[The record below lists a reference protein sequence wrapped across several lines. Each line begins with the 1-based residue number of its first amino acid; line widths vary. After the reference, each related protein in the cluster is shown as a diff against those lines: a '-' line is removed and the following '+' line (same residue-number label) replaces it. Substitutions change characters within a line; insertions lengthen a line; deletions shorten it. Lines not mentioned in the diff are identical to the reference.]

1 MAILK
6 HLNVHNR
13 CYQDAVTYFLFQH
26 DEHARPIY
34 NKRQKMIL
42 RDNVLID
49 TINTDVWSYNIDCQI
64 ANRKWHKNQGERDI
78 RSHHFI
84 ISFPKEDRDEHGLT
98 PEIAQEIGME
108 FARKHFSGHQCLIAT
123 HDDGNHHSGNIHLHI
138 TFNSLRI
145 KDISSPEYSDLARD
159 CKAGYKYQASD
170 ECIQYLKTDLE
181 RMCLERGLSQVPLNR
196 PAKQKITNEEY
207 WAAHRGQDRL
217 DQKNEA
223 IRSIGG
229 KPTETKFQT
238 ELARIRQAIDATK
251 QKCNSVDNFKAIL
264 KQEYNIEVTESRGRW
279 SYLPENRQRP
289 ITWRRLG
296 DDYGREA
303 IEEYILRR
311 VRKQQEQAA
320 PEKKAEKE
328 HIPAPTLQRPVIE
341 AITIGRIID
350 LNDPKIKASYG
361 LTQWAKIQNL
371 KTMSQTV
378 NFLTE
383 NHLLNMEK
391 LSDTITD
398 TRQQFKDET
407 QQLLSVERRLKDV
420 NLILK
425 NLGVYH
431 KFRPLYQEYL
441 KTRKSPKFKE
451 QHIRE
456 ILLYEGARKFL
467 REYQNDH
474 KIKSFPAMQT
484 LRTEKAELTAQQ
496 QQLYDRRRQMR
507 QSIKAMEDGYRL
519 LNQIEPEHDHAQSR
533 REEIP
538 LR

>member
-6 HLNVHNR
+6 HLPVHNKY
-13 CYQDAVTYFLFQH
+13 YQDAVAYFLFQH
-26 DEHARPIY
+26 DNHARPIY
-34 NKRQKMIL
+34 NERHKMIL

-49 TINTDVWSYNIDCQI
+49 AINTDVWSYSTDCQI
-64 ANRKWHKNQGERDI
+64 SNRQWHKNQEERDVK
-78 RSHHFI
+78 SHHII

-108 FARKHFSGHQCLIAT
+108 FARKHFGGHQCIVAT
-123 HDDGNHHSGNIHLHI
+123 HDDGNNHSGNIHLHVC
-138 TFNSLRI
+138 FNSLRI
-145 KDISSPEYSDLARD
+145 KDTEPPEHSNLARD
-159 CKAGYKYQASD
+159 YKAGYKFQASGK
-170 ECIQYLKTDLE
+170 CIRYLKSDLE
-181 RMCLERGLSQVPLNR
+181 RMCRERGLSQIPLNR

-207 WAAHRGQDRL
+207 WAAHRGQERL
-217 DQKNEA
+217 NQKNEA

-238 ELARIRQAIDATK
+238 ELSRIRNAIDDTK
-251 QKCNSVDNFKAIL
+251 AKCSTVDEFMTIL
-264 KQEYNIEVTESRGRW
+264 KRDNNITVTESRGRW

-296 DDYGREA
+296 DDYSSEA
-303 IEEYILRR
+303 IESFILQRIR
-311 VRKQQEQAA
+311 EQQTQAA
-320 PEKKAEKE
+320 PEMKVEKE
-328 HIPAPTLQRPVIE
+328 NIPAPTLQRPVIE
-341 AITIGRIID
+341 TVTIGRIID

-361 LTQWAKIQNL
+361 LIQWAKIQNL

-378 NFLTE
+378 KFLTE
-383 NHLLNMEK
+383 NHLLNMDK
-391 LSDTITD
+391 LSDTIDD
-398 TRQQFKDET
+398 TKQTFKDET
-407 QQLLSVERRLKDV
+407 QQLLSVERRLKGV

-467 REYQNDH
+467 REYQSDH

-484 LRTEKAELTAQQ
+484 LRSEKAQLTAEQ
-496 QQLYDRRRQMR
+496 QQLYDRRRQMK
-507 QSIKAMEDGYRL
+507 QSIKAMEDGYKL
-519 LNQIEPEHDHAQSR
+519 LNQLEPEQQHVRSHPNIDR
-533 REEIP
+533 
-538 LR
+538 

>member
-6 HLNVHNR
+6 HLSVHNSN
-13 CYQDAVTYFLFQH
+13 YHDFITYVLFQH
-26 DEHARPIY
+26 DNHTRPIY
-34 NKRQKMIL
+34 DEHHIKIL
-42 RDNVLID
+42 RENVLID
-49 TINTDVWSYNIDCQI
+49 GINTTPWTYNIDCQI
-64 ANRKWHKNQGERDI
+64 SNRHWKKNMEKRDI
-78 RSHHFI
+78 KQHHFI
-84 ISFPKEDRDEHGLT
+84 LSFDPKDVECGLT
-98 PEIAQEIGME
+98 LEKAQALGME
-108 FARKHFSGHQCLIAT
+108 FAQKHFSGHQCVVAT
-123 HDDGNHHSGNIHLHI
+123 HDDGNNRSHAIHCHI
-138 TFNSLRI
+138 SFNSLRI
-145 KDISSPEYSDLARD
+145 KDIPQPEYSDIERD
-159 CKAGYKYQASD
+159 GKAGYKFHNTKQCL
-170 ECIQYLKTDLE
+170 EYLKADVE
-181 RMCLERGLSQVPLNR
+181 RMCREHGLHQVELNKR
-196 PAKQKITNEEY
+196 AKKNVPDKEY
-207 WAAHRGQDRL
+207 WAEKRGQERL
-217 DQKNEA
+217 DQQNEA

-229 KPTETKFQT
+229 KPAETKFQT
-238 ELARIRQAIDATK
+238 ELSRIRQAIDDTK
-251 QKCNSVDNFKAIL
+251 AKCSTAEEFMTIL
-264 KQEYNIEVTESRGRW
+264 KRDYNITVTESRGRW

-296 DDYGREA
+296 DDYSREA
-303 IEEYILRR
+303 IEAFILQRIR
-311 VRKQQEQAA
+311 EQQSQAV
-320 PEKKAEKE
+320 PEKKEEKT
-328 HIPAPTLQRPVIE
+328 PAVPEPKPTRPIIE
-341 AITIGRIID
+341 AVTIGRIID

-391 LSDTITD
+391 LSDTIND
-398 TRQQFKDET
+398 TRQTFKNET

-467 REYQNDH
+467 REYQADH

-484 LRTEKAELTAQQ
+484 LRSEKAELTAQQ
-496 QQLYDRRRQMR
+496 QQLYDRRRQMK

-519 LNQIEPEHDHAQSR
+519 LNQIEPERGYTQYRSEPYR
-533 REEIP
+533 
-538 LR
+538 

>member
-6 HLNVHNR
+6 HLPVHNR
-13 CYQDAVTYFLFQH
+13 YYQDAVTYFLFQH

-34 NKRQKMIL
+34 NERHKMIL
-42 RDNVLID
+42 RNNVLID
-49 TINTDVWSYNIDCQI
+49 AINTDVWSYSVDCQI
-64 ANRKWHKNQGERDI
+64 ANRKWHKNQEERDVK
-78 RSHHFI
+78 SHHII
-84 ISFPKEDRDEHGLT
+84 ISFPKVDRDKCGLT

-108 FARKHFSGHQCLIAT
+108 FARKHFGGHQCIVAT
-123 HDDGNHHSGNIHLHI
+123 HDDGNNHSGNIHLHVA
-138 TFNSLRI
+138 FNSLRI
-145 KDISSPEYSDLARD
+145 KDTDPPEYSDLARD
-159 CKAGYKYQASD
+159 YKAGYKFQASGK
-170 ECIQYLKTDLE
+170 CIRYLKADLE
-181 RMCLERGLSQVPLNR
+181 RMCRERGLSQIPLNR

-207 WAAHRGQDRL
+207 WAEKRGQERL

-223 IRSIGG
+223 IRSIDG

-238 ELARIRQAIDATK
+238 ELSRIRKAIDDTK
-251 QKCNSVDNFKAIL
+251 AKCFTVEEFMTIL
-264 KQEYNIEVTESRGRW
+264 KRDHSITVTESRGRW
-279 SYLPENRQRP
+279 SYLPVNRQRP

-296 DDYGREA
+296 DDYSKEA
-303 IEEYILRR
+303 IEAFILQRIR
-311 VRKQQEQAA
+311 EQQEQAA
-320 PEKKAEKE
+320 PEKKEEKKPTVPE
-328 HIPAPTLQRPVIE
+328 PKPAHPIIE
-341 AITIGRIID
+341 AVTIGRIID

-371 KTMSQTV
+371 KTTSQTV
-378 NFLTE
+378 NYLTE
-383 NHLLNMEK
+383 NHLLNMDK

-407 QQLLSVERRLKDV
+407 QQLLQVEARLKDV

-441 KTRKSPKFKE
+441 KARKSPKFRE
-451 QHIRE
+451 NHIRE

-484 LRTEKAELTAQQ
+484 LRSEKAELTAE
-496 QQLYDRRRQMR
+496 QQLLYERRKELK
-507 QSIKAMEDGYRL
+507 QSIKVMEDSCRL
-519 LNQIEPEHDHAQSR
+519 LTQIEPERGHAPSR
-533 REEIP
+533 SEP
-538 LR
+538 YL

>member
-6 HLNVHNR
+6 HLNVHNP

-34 NKRQKMIL
+34 NERHKMIL

-49 TINTDVWSYNIDCQI
+49 AINTDVWSYNVDCQI

-98 PEIAQEIGME
+98 PEIAQEIGIA

-138 TFNSLRI
+138 AFNSLRI
-145 KDISSPEYSDLARD
+145 KDIPSPEYSDLTRD

-170 ECIQYLKTDLE
+170 ECIRYLKADLE
-181 RMCLERGLSQVPLNR
+181 RICLERGLSQVPLNR

-207 WAAHRGQDRL
+207 WAAHRGQERL
-217 DQKNEA
+217 DQQNEA

-229 KPTETKFQT
+229 KPAETKFQT
-238 ELARIRQAIDATK
+238 ELSRIRKAIDDTK
-251 QKCNSVDNFKAIL
+251 AKCSTVEEFMSTL
-264 KQEYNIEVTESRGRW
+264 KQEYGITVTESRGRW

-296 DDYGREA
+296 DDYSREA
-303 IEEYILRR
+303 IEEYILKR
-311 VRKQQEQAA
+311 VREQQEQAA
-320 PEKKAEKE
+320 PEKKVEKE
-328 HIPAPTLQRPVIE
+328 QEPVPTPHRPALDT
-341 AITIGRIID
+341 ITVGRIID
-350 LNDPKIKASYG
+350 LNDPKIRSSYG

-371 KTMSQTV
+371 KTMSQTM

-383 NHLLNMEK
+383 NHLLNMDK

-398 TRQQFKDET
+398 TRQQFKDDT

-441 KTRKSPKFKE
+441 KTRKSPKFRE
-451 QHIRE
+451 QHIQE

-467 REYQNDH
+467 REYLEGH

-484 LRTEKAELTAQQ
+484 LRTEKAELIAEQQ
-496 QQLYDRRRQMR
+496 RLYDRRKELK

-519 LNQIEPEHDHAQSR
+519 LDRLEPERGYDQSR
-533 REEIP
+533 SEP
-538 LR
+538 YL

>member
-6 HLNVHNR
+6 HLPVHNKY
-13 CYQDAVTYFLFQH
+13 YQDAVTYFLFQH
-26 DEHARPIY
+26 DDHARPIY
-34 NKRQKMIL
+34 NERHKMIL

-49 TINTDVWSYNIDCQI
+49 AINTDVWSYSVDCQI
-64 ANRKWHKNQGERDI
+64 TNRKWHKNQEERDVK
-78 RSHHFI
+78 SHHII

-108 FARKHFSGHQCLIAT
+108 FARKHFGGHQCIVAT
-123 HDDGNHHSGNIHLHI
+123 HDDGNNHSGNIHLHVA
-138 TFNSLRI
+138 FNSLRI
-145 KDISSPEYSDLARD
+145 KDTDPPEYSDLARD
-159 CKAGYKYQASD
+159 YKAGYKFQASGK
-170 ECIQYLKTDLE
+170 CIRYLKADLE
-181 RMCLERGLSQVPLNR
+181 RMCQERGLSQIPLNK

-207 WAAHRGQDRL
+207 WAAHRGQERL
-217 DQKNEA
+217 EQKNEA

-238 ELARIRQAIDATK
+238 ELSRIRKAIDDAK
-251 QKCNSVDNFKAIL
+251 VKCFTVNEFMTIL
-264 KQEYNIEVTESRGRW
+264 KRDYNITVTESRGRW

-296 DDYGREA
+296 GDYSREA
-303 IEEYILRR
+303 IEAFIFQRIRE
-311 VRKQQEQAA
+311 QQEQAT
-320 PEKKAEKE
+320 PEKKVEKKQE
-328 HIPAPTLQRPVIE
+328 PVPTPHRPVFE
-341 AITIGRIID
+341 TIAVGRIID

-371 KTMSQTV
+371 KAMSQTM

-383 NHLLNMEK
+383 NHLLNMDK

-398 TRQQFKDET
+398 TRQQFKDDT

-441 KTRKSPKFKE
+441 QKRKSPKLRE

-467 REYQNDH
+467 REYQSDH
-474 KIKSFPAMQT
+474 KIQSFPAMQT
-484 LRTEKAELTAQQ
+484 LRNEKAELTAEQQ
-496 QQLYDRRRQMR
+496 RLYERRKKLK
-507 QSIKAMEDGYRL
+507 QSIKAMEDGYKL
-519 LNQIEPEHDHAQSR
+519 LNQIEPERGYTQSR
-533 REEIP
+533 SEP
-538 LR
+538 YL

>member
-34 NKRQKMIL
+34 NERHKMIL

-49 TINTDVWSYNIDCQI
+49 AINTDVWSYNVDCQI
-64 ANRKWHKNQGERDI
+64 ANRKWHKNQGGRDI

-108 FARKHFSGHQCLIAT
+108 FARKHFGGHQCLIAT

-138 TFNSLRI
+138 AFNSLRI
-145 KDISSPEYSDLARD
+145 KDIPSPEYSDLARD

-170 ECIQYLKTDLE
+170 ECIRYLKADLE
-181 RMCLERGLSQVPLNR
+181 QMCRERGLSQIPLTR

-207 WAAHRGQDRL
+207 WATHRGQERL

-223 IRSIGG
+223 IRSVGG

-238 ELARIRQAIDATK
+238 ELGRIRQAIDDTK
-251 QKCNSVDNFKAIL
+251 ARCSTVEEFMTTLKRDCNIT
-264 KQEYNIEVTESRGRW
+264 VTESRGRW
-279 SYLPENRQRP
+279 SYLPANRQRP

-296 DDYGREA
+296 DDYSKEA
-303 IEEYILRR
+303 IEACILRYI
-311 VRKQQEQAA
+311 KEQQSQTA
-320 PEKKAEKE
+320 PEKNTKKE
-328 HIPAPTLQRPVIE
+328 QKPAPIPHRPLLKTV
-341 AITIGRIID
+341 TIGRIID
-350 LNDPKIKASYG
+350 LNDPKVKASYG
-361 LTQWAKIQNL
+361 LAQWAKIQNL
-371 KTMSQTV
+371 KTMSQTM

-383 NHLLNMEK
+383 NHLLNMDR

-407 QQLLSVERRLKDV
+407 QQLLRVEARLKDV

-467 REYQNDH
+467 REYQSDH

-484 LRTEKAELTAQQ
+484 LRAEKAELTVEQ

-507 QSIKAMEDGYRL
+507 QSVKAMEDGFRL
-519 LNQIEPEHDHAQSR
+519 LNQLEPPRTVPHLSR
-533 REEIP
+533 STER
-538 LR
+538 

>member
-6 HLNVHNR
+6 HINVHNSN
-13 CYQDAVTYFLFQH
+13 YHDFITYVLFQH
-26 DEHARPIY
+26 DNHARPIY
-34 NKRQKMIL
+34 NERHKMIL
-42 RDNVLID
+42 RENVLID
-49 TINTDVWSYNIDCQI
+49 AINTTPWSYNIDCQI
-64 ANRKWHKNQGERDI
+64 SNRQYKKNREPRDI
-78 RSHHFI
+78 KSHHFI
-84 ISFPKEDRDEHGLT
+84 LSFDPKDAECGLT
-98 PEIAQEIGME
+98 LEKAQALGME
-108 FARKHFSGHQCLIAT
+108 FAQKHFSGHQCVIAT
-123 HDDGNHHSGNIHLHI
+123 HDDGNNRSHNIHVHI
-138 TFNSLRI
+138 SMNSLRI
-145 KDISSPEYSDLARD
+145 KDIEQPIYSEFERD
-159 CKAGYKYQASD
+159 SKAGYKFHPTDQCMA
-170 ECIQYLKTDLE
+170 YLKSEVEKMCREHGLHQVDLNK
-181 RMCLERGLSQVPLNR
+181 R
-196 PAKQKITNEEY
+196 AKQNIPDKEY
-207 WAAHRGQDRL
+207 WAEKRGQERL

-238 ELARIRQAIDATK
+238 ELSRIRQAIDATK
-251 QKCNSVDNFKAIL
+251 QKCNSVEDFRAIL
-264 KQEYNIEVTESRGRW
+264 KQDHNITVTESRGRW

-296 DDYGREA
+296 DDYSREA
-303 IEEYILRR
+303 IEKHILRR
-311 VRKQQEQAA
+311 VREQQEQAA
-320 PEKKAEKE
+320 PEKKVEKE
-328 HIPAPTLQRPVIE
+328 HLPTPTLQRPVIE
-341 AITIGRIID
+341 TVTIGRIID
-350 LNDPKIKASYG
+350 LNDPRIKASYG

-383 NHLLNMEK
+383 NHLLNMDK
-391 LSDTITD
+391 LSDTIDD
-398 TRQQFKDET
+398 TKQTFRDET

-467 REYQNDH
+467 REYQSDH
-474 KIKSFPAMQT
+474 KIKFFPAMQT
-484 LRTEKAELTAQQ
+484 LRSEKAQLTAQQ
-496 QQLYDRRRQMR
+496 QQLYDRRRQMK

-519 LNQIEPEHDHAQSR
+519 LEQAESIQRNPSLNRYVER
-533 REEIP
+533 
-538 LR
+538 